1 MMVYYYSPG
10 CTDPYA
16 ENGNA
21 DANVDDGSCAG
32 YPVNG
37 NYSLNFDGVDDWVEI
52 PNSASLDV
60 DGNELS
66 IIVTA
71 KVNGDPSLNG
81 GNCSHTSLISK
92 TNNQLP
98 YGGYGIISNESQSKW
113 NFALGSGNYS
123 SWNEISA
130 NNTFETNEFET
141 LAGTFNGNS
150 GIGKFYID
158 GELNNEQFLFNGP
171 INSVPDNINIG
182 KNPQQNNF
190 CYFNGSINELIV
202 LNKELNESEISG
214 YIESISENQNNILA
228 HYKFNSGS
236 GEILYD
242 HSGNQNHGTI
252 VGATWEEVVSGC
264 TDPYAEN
271 YNAGANMDD
280 GSCTYPDNGNYS
292 LSFDG
297 VDDMI
302 QIPDNDLYDF
312 VNGFSV
318 GFKFKPSLEFEQ
330 WLVGNQRWDGHGQTN
345 RMWRICGNY
354 HYT

>member
-1 MMVYYYSPG
+1 GSLDNFSFWDIELEQPQIISNMNFGLLGNEEGLVGYWNFNEGNGNVLTDLSGNGNNGTIYGATWSDDVPSFG

-16 ENGNA
+16 ENYNA
-21 DANVDDGSCAG
+21 DANVDDGSCSG
-32 YPVNG
+32 YPENG
-37 NYSLNFDGVDDWVEI
+37 DYSLMFDGQDDWVEI

-66 IIVTA
+66 IIVKA
-71 KVNGDPSLNG
+71 KVNGNPSLNG
-81 GNCSHTSLISK
+81 GSCSHASLISK
-92 TNNQLP
+92 TNSQLP

-113 NFALGSGNYS
+113 NFALGSEDYN

-130 NNTFETNEFET
+130 NNAFETNEFEI

-158 GELNNEQFLFNGP
+158 GELNNEEFLFNGP

-252 VGATWEEVVSGC
+252 IGATWEEVVSGC
-264 TDPYAEN
+264 TDPYADN
-271 YNAGANMDD
+271 YN
-280 GSCTYPDNGNYS
+280 PD
-292 LSFDG
+292 
-297 VDDMI
+297 
-302 QIPDNDLYDF
+302 
-312 VNGFSV
+312 
-318 GFKFKPSLEFEQ
+318 
-330 WLVGNQRWDGHGQTN
+330 
-345 RMWRICGNY
+345 
-354 HYT
+354 